1 MAFFDFTRTRSY
13 RNVMAKVYGIGAA
26 IVLIGALFKINHYM
40 GADLALAVGLGTEAI
55 VFFLSSFEPPHVDP
69 DWSLVYPELAGMYH
83 PVEGQKLP
91 EATAKSSTSVK
102 ELDDM
107 FKKAGIEQDVIDQ
120 LGKGLEKLS
129 QTAGQLSDV
138 TETASA
144 SKEFSTQLRSAAQSA
159 GSLGEVIERDAQSLG
174 QHAESMSSVN
184 ESTKVLNNAY
194 VQAADALK
202 NNMDSTEE
210 FSSTVQ
216 EAIQSAKSMSESYHK
231 SAEALAA
238 SVESFDFT
246 SNESAAYNNE
256 LRKVTENLSA
266 LNALYEVQLK
276 DSSAVME
283 NSSKMK
289 ETVDQLYQSLQ
300 KSTELSGEFTNE
312 METLTKQMGRL
323 NTVYGNM
330 LTAMNVQS

>member
-40 GADLALAVGLGTEAI
+40 GADIALAVGLGTEAI

-83 PVEGQKLP
+83 PVKGQTSP
-91 EATAKSSTSVK
+91 ATKTSVK

-107 FKKAGIEQDVIDQ
+107 FKKAGIEQEVIDQ
-120 LGKGLEKLS
+120 LGRGLEKLS

-138 TETASA
+138 SETASA
-144 SKEFSTQLRSAAQSA
+144 SKEFSTQLRTAAQSA
-159 GSLGEVIERDAQSLG
+159 GNLGEAIEKDAQSLG
-174 QHAESMSSVN
+174 QHAESMNSVN
-184 ESTKVLNNAY
+184 ENAQVLNNAY

-202 NNMDSTEE
+202 NNVESTEE
-210 FSSTVQ
+210 FAGTVK
-216 EAIQSAKSMSESYHK
+216 EAIQSAKSMADSYHK
-231 SAEALAA
+231 SAESLAK

-246 SNESAAYNNE
+246 SNESAAYNSE

-276 DSSAVME
+276 DSGAVME

-289 ETVDQLYQSLQ
+289 DTVDQLYQSLQ
-300 KSTELSGEFTNE
+300 KSTELSGEFTNQ

-330 LTAMNVQS
+330 LTAMNAQS